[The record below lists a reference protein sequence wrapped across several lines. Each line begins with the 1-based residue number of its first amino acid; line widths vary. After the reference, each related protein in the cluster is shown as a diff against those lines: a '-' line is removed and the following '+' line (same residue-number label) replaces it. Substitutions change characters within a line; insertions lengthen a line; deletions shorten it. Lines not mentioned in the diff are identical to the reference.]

1 MECDGAGMSGPSG
14 NPFWDVHEHITRL
27 QNAVIKL
34 AAWQGIDVQDLY
46 DEELLQEGD
55 MG

>member
-1 MECDGAGMSGPSG
+1 MEFDGARMSGPSD

-34 AAWQGIDVQDLY
+34 AAWQGIDVQDLI
-46 DEELLQEGD
+46 DEELLEEAD
-55 MG
+55 LE

>member
-1 MECDGAGMSGPSG
+1 MSGPSG
-14 NPFWDVHEHITRL
+14 NPFWDVKGQIERL

-34 AAWQGIDVQDLY
+34 VAWNGIDLQDLY
-46 DEELLQEGD
+46 DEGLLQEGD